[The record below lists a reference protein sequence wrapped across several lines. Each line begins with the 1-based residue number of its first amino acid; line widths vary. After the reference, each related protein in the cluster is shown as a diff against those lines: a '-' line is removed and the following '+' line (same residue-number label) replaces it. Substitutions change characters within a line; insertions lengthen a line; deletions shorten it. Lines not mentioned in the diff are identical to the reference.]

1 VPCVNSK
8 QHTKLSLLNY
18 ERRILS
24 VVSEVSLERNVS
36 VISDVNVERLL
47 SCSVD
52 VSKVTDIHAVLEIT
66 VYDEDPD
73 KKVEFLGKLAIPL
86 LQVKPPRCCRRIV
99 PMLVF
104 FTGSIARSANLP
116 VFSLLRGRF

>member
-1 VPCVNSK
+1 M
-8 QHTKLSLLNY
+8 
-18 ERRILS
+18 
-24 VVSEVSLERNVS
+24 
-36 VISDVNVERLL
+36 ISDVNVERLL